1 MLGLYGTNAEN
12 FERDMWEPFIW
23 VGPMWPD
30 FEFQEVQ
37 LSIDISSNIINIKEY
52 YHKIREVITT

>member
-1 MLGLYGTNAEN
+1 MLGVYGTSAEM
-12 FERDMWEPFIW
+12 FEHDMSEPFIW

-30 FEFQEVQ
+30 FEFQELQ

>member
-1 MLGLYGTNAEN
+1 VLRVYGTTAEK
-12 FERDMWEPFIW
+12 FEHDMWEPFIW

-30 FEFQEVQ
+30 FEFQELQ

-52 YHKIREVITT
+52 YHKIREARTI

>member
-1 MLGLYGTNAEN
+1 MLGLYGTNAEK

-30 FEFQEVQ
+30 FEFQELQ
-37 LSIDISSNIINIKEY
+37 LRIYISSNIIISKSIIIKLE
-52 YHKIREVITT
+52 K